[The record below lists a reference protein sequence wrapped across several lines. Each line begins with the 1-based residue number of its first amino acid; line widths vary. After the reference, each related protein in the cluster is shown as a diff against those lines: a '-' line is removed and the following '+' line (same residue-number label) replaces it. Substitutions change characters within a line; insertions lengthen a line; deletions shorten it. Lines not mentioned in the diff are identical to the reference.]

1 MLRAGRV
8 SRRRRALLLGGL
20 ALVLGGLAASNV
32 AGREAALTR
41 RVGAL
46 VDVVVARDPIAAGS
60 TIRAQ
65 ALAIRRVPERFA
77 PEGTLRS
84 PKEVIGQKAALD
96 VAADTDLSPA
106 MLGDGRADPLGP
118 AIGKGERVAEVVALG
133 SAELITRG
141 SRVDVLVTPE
151 PQPTERGETVLALED
166 VEVLRAAPAG
176 EGAAPSRDTAP
187 GERVAASLL
196 VTLRQAVY
204 LAAAQDFAR
213 ELRLLPRADGDRRR
227 GQAGLTMGAL
237 PP

>member
-1 MLRAGRV
+1 M

-32 AGREAALTR
+32 AGREAALAR
-41 RVGAL
+41 RVGGL
-46 VDVVVARDPIAAGS
+46 VDVVVAREPIAAGA
-60 TIRAQ
+60 TIRAR

-77 PEGTLRS
+77 PEGARRS
-84 PKEVIGQKAALD
+84 RAGARRARRPRSTSRP
-96 VAADTDLSPA
+96 DTDLTVA
-106 MLGDGRADPLGP
+106 MAGDGRAPAVGP
-118 AIGKGERVAEVVALG
+118 AIRKGERVAQVVALG
-133 SAELITRG
+133 SPALITRG

-151 PQPTERGETVLALED
+151 PRPSERGETVLALED
-166 VEVLRAAPAG
+166 VEVLDADAG
-176 EGAAPSRDTAP
+176 RGRGGRGADAAP
-187 GERVAASLL
+187 GERVAAALL

-227 GQAGLTMGAL
+227 GRAGLRMGAL

>member
-1 MLRAGRV
+1 
-8 SRRRRALLLGGL
+8 LGGL

-32 AGREAALTR
+32 AGREAALSR

-46 VDVVVARDPIAAGS
+46 VDVAVARDPIAAGS
-60 TIRAQ
+60 TIRAR

-77 PEGTLRS
+77 PESAFGSAREL
-84 PKEVIGQKAALD
+84 IGQKAAVDIAAGSD
-96 VAADTDLSPA
+96 VTAA
-106 MLGDGRADPLGP
+106 MLGDGRAQPVGP
-118 AIGKGERVAEVVALG
+118 VIRKGERVAEVVALG
-133 SAELITRG
+133 SPALITRG

-151 PQPTERGETVLALED
+151 PRPSERGETVLALED
-166 VEVLRAAPAG
+166 VEVLEAAAVAD
-176 EGAAPSRDTAP
+176 EQTARDAAP

-213 ELRLLPRADGDRRR
+213 TLRLLPRADGDRQHGR
-227 GQAGLTMGAL
+227 AGLAMGAL